1 MPGRRYHSPRR
12 VEAAAATRQ
21 SILDAAKELFATHG
35 YVATTVTRIAAA
47 ARVGTNTVYTSTGG
61 KPQILRELVTASVE
75 DPIAERTLA
84 RVAAAGDAHDVVAY
98 AVEGIRRDSEKHAVV
113 IEILLDAASVDAHAA
128 EVLHFA
134 QERFRDAL
142 RTIADRLAAL
152 GALPEGLDAAGATDV
167 LWYYLG
173 LSSWRVLVRENGWDW
188 DTAERW
194 LRNRTVAA
202 LLTG

>member
-12 VEAAAATRQ
+12 AEAAAATRQ
-21 SILDAAKELFATHG
+21 SILDAARELFATHG

-61 KPQILRELVTASVE
+61 KPQILRDLVTVGVE
-75 DPIAERTLA
+75 DPIAEQTLA
-84 RVAAAGDAHDVVAY
+84 RIAEADNALDVVVY
-98 AVEGIRRDSEKHAVV
+98 AVEGIRRDSEKHAEVV
-113 IEILLDAASVDAHAA
+113 EILLDAASVDAYAA
-128 EVLHFA
+128 ELLRFA

-142 RTIADRLAAL
+142 RTTADRIAAL
-152 GALPEGLDAAGATDV
+152 GALREGLDVAGATDV

-194 LRNRTVAA
+194 LRDRTAAA

>member
-12 VEAAAATRQ
+12 AEAAAATRQ
-21 SILDAAKELFATHG
+21 SILDAAKELFAIHG

-61 KPQILRELVTASVE
+61 KPQILRDLVTVGVE
-75 DPIAERTLA
+75 DPIAEQTLVRITMA
-84 RVAAAGDAHDVVAY
+84 DDALDVVVY
-98 AVEGIRRDSEKHAVV
+98 AVEGIRRDSEKHADIV
-113 IEILLDAASVDAHAA
+113 EILLDAASVDAHAA
-128 EVLHFA
+128 ELLRFA

-142 RTIADRLAAL
+142 RTAVDRIVAL
-152 GALPEGLDAAGATDV
+152 GGLREGLDAAGATDV

-194 LRNRTVAA
+194 LRDQTVAA

>member
-12 VEAAAATRQ
+12 AEAAAATRQ

-61 KPQILRELVTASVE
+61 KPQILRDLVTVGVE
-75 DPIAERTLA
+75 DPIAEQTLA
-84 RVAAAGDAHDVVAY
+84 RIAEADDALDVVVY
-98 AVEGIRRDSEKHAVV
+98 AVEGIRRDSEKHAEVV
-113 IEILLDAASVDAHAA
+113 EILLDAASVDAYAA
-128 EVLHFA
+128 ELLRFA

-142 RTIADRLAAL
+142 RTTADRIAAL
-152 GALPEGLDAAGATDV
+152 GALREGLDVAGATDV

-194 LRNRTVAA
+194 LRDRTAAA

>member
-12 VEAAAATRQ
+12 AEAAAATRQ
-21 SILDAAKELFATHG
+21 SILDAAKELFAAHG
-35 YVATTVTRIAAA
+35 YVATTITRIAAA
-47 ARVGTNTVYTSTGG
+47 ARVGTNTVYTNTGG
-61 KPQILRELVTASVE
+61 KPQILRALVTEGVE
-75 DPIAERTLA
+75 DPIAEQTLA
-84 RVAAAGDAHDVVAY
+84 RIAAADNAYDVVVF
-98 AVEGIRRDSEKHAVV
+98 AVEGIRRDSEKHAEVV
-113 IEILLDAASVDAHAA
+113 EILLDAASVDPHAA
-128 EVLHFA
+128 EMLRFA

-142 RTIADRLAAL
+142 RATTDRLAAL
-152 GALPEGLDAAGATDV
+152 GALREGLDAAGATDV

-194 LRNRTVAA
+194 LRDQAVAA

>member
-1 MPGRRYHSPRR
+1 MPGRHYHSPRR
-12 VEAAAATRQ
+12 AEAAAATRQ

-61 KPQILRELVTASVE
+61 KPQILRDLVTVGVE
-75 DPIAERTLA
+75 DPIAEQTLA
-84 RVAAAGDAHDVVAY
+84 RIAAAEDALDIVVY
-98 AVEGIRRDSEKHAVV
+98 AVEGIRRDSEKHADVV
-113 IEILLDAASVDAHAA
+113 EILLDAASVDAHAA
-128 EVLHFA
+128 ELLHFA

-142 RTIADRLAAL
+142 RTTADRIAAL
-152 GALPEGLDAAGATDV
+152 GALREGLDVAAATDV

-194 LRNRTVAA
+194 LRDRTVAA

>member
-1 MPGRRYHSPRR
+1 MSGRRYHSPRR
-12 VEAAAATRQ
+12 AEAAAATRQ

-61 KPQILRELVTASVE
+61 KPQILIDLVTAGVE
-75 DPIAERTLA
+75 DPIADRTLA
-84 RVAAAGDAHDVVAY
+84 RIAAADDARDILVY
-98 AVEGIRRDSEKHAVV
+98 AVEGVRRDSEKHADV

-128 EVLHFA
+128 EVLRLA

-142 RTIADRLAAL
+142 RATADRLAAL
-152 GALPEGLDAAGATDV
+152 GALREGLDAADATDV